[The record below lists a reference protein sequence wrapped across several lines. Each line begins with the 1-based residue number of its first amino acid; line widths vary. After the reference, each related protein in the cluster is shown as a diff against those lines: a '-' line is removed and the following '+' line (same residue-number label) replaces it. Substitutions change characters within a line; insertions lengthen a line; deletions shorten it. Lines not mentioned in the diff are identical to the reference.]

1 MFLQYTYDAISVL
14 KLQSD
19 GSKYGYISDKTKAGR
34 TGTQKSNF
42 LQNKNITI
50 TNIAQDL

>member
-1 MFLQYTYDAISVL
+1 MFVR
-14 KLQSD
+14 KLQNE
-19 GSKYGYISDKTKAGR
+19 GSKYGYVSDKTKAGR

-42 LQNKNITI
+42 LLNKNITI